1 MYGDLSTWL
10 SLPDEG
16 TLPTRK
22 FIGDDDKIVFNKA
35 KPGSRL
41 KGNNVK
47 PLLVALVTDSMNIVS
62 SSDTLNYSEKKLDV
76 ESDLDESYDFSHQ
89 LSAFSYYSEST
100 DVATSGSVNTA
111 DKKQKLGEKKNLA
124 SRKCVSCPEAARLSI
139 LDDSICSSSSE
150 KKVNRLSRSLE
161 VTLTGHYRDDDH
173 LDDVGIGTT
182 TLDTAADFDESYR
195 QGSAT
200 SNSNSSAS
208 SIAFFTEEDA
218 ALYPDD
224 DCSRISYVSVYRG
237 SPVPFENTETEETAA
252 SLHIVPNDSVRLT
265 YSDIETAT
273 DETAAS
279 LTILSQES
287 VRLTYVTPTLSPYR
301 NKLRRMPQ
309 RGCKTCTLDGLKNH
323 PACPSSVFHK
333 SSKGNKTSN
342 TWTSDDEINIIY
354 N

>member
-22 FIGDDDKIVFNKA
+22 FIGDDDIIVFNKA
-35 KPGSRL
+35 KPGSRRL

-47 PLLVALVTDSMNIVS
+47 PLLVALVTDSMNVVS
-62 SSDTLNYSEKKLDV
+62 SSDTLNYREKKLDV

-124 SRKCVSCPEAARLSI
+124 SRKCVSCPEAAI

-173 LDDVGIGTT
+173 PVDIGIGTT
-182 TLDTAADFDESYR
+182 TLDTATDFDGSFR
-195 QGSAT
+195 QRTAT

-218 ALYPDD
+218 VLYPDD

-252 SLHIVPNDSVRLT
+252 SLNIVPNDSVRLT
-265 YSDIETAT
+265 YSDVETAT

-287 VRLTYVTPTLSPYR
+287 VRLTYCAPAPSPFR

-309 RGCKTCTLDGLKNH
+309 RGCKTCILDGLKNH

-333 SSKGNKTSN
+333 SSKDNRSAN
-342 TWTSDDEINIIY
+342 TWTNDDEINIIY
-354 N
+354 L

>member
-41 KGNNVK
+41 KGNEVK
-47 PLLVALVTDSMNIVS
+47 PLLVALVTDSMNVVS
-62 SSDTLNYSEKKLDV
+62 SSDTLNYREKKLDV

-100 DVATSGSVNTA
+100 DVTTSRSLNTA
-111 DKKQKLGEKKNLA
+111 DKKQKSDEKKNLS
-124 SRKCVSCPEAARLSI
+124 SRKCVSCPEAAQLSI
-139 LDDSICSSSSE
+139 SDYSICSSSSK
-150 KKVNRLSRSLE
+150 KKVNRLYRSLE
-161 VTLTGHYRDDDH
+161 VTLTDHYRDDGH
-173 LDDVGIGTT
+173 LDDNGIGTT
-182 TLDTAADFDESYR
+182 TLDTATDFDKSYR
-195 QGSAT
+195 QGT
-200 SNSNSSAS
+200 STTSSSTS
-208 SIAFFTEEDA
+208 SMAFFTEEDA

-237 SPVPFENTETEETAA
+237 SPVLFENTETEETAA
-252 SLHIVPNDSVRLT
+252 SLNVVPNDSVRLT
-265 YSDIETAT
+265 YSDFETPT
-273 DETAAS
+273 DETAVS
-279 LTILSQES
+279 LTILSQDS

-309 RGCKTCTLDGLKNH
+309 GGCKTCILDGLKNH
-323 PACPSSVFHK
+323 PACPSSDFHK
-333 SSKGNKTSN
+333 SIKDNRSTN
-342 TWTSDDEINIIY
+342 TWTNDSEINIIY